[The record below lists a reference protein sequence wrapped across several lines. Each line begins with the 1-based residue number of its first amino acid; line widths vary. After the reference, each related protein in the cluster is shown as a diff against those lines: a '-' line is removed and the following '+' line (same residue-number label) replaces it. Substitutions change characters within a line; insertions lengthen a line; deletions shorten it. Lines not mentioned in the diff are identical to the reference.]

1 MKGLCTNTVHSSF
14 AMPIKKFPN
23 MRTLSLYCDELI
35 DERKILEVEQLL
47 KDSLEE
53 VNKEEIDVDL
63 LAKTYFTLVRCLLEM
78 KRNEEALFYMQ
89 KAEGVQCTC
98 SI

>member
-1 MKGLCTNTVHSSF
+1 
-14 AMPIKKFPN
+14 

-63 LAKTYFTLVRCLLEM
+63 LAKTYLH
-78 KRNEEALFYMQ
+78 
-89 KAEGVQCTC
+89 
-98 SI
+98 

>member
-1 MKGLCTNTVHSSF
+1 
-14 AMPIKKFPN
+14 

-63 LAKTYFTLVRCLLEM
+63 
-78 KRNEEALFYMQ
+78 
-89 KAEGVQCTC
+89 
-98 SI
+98 